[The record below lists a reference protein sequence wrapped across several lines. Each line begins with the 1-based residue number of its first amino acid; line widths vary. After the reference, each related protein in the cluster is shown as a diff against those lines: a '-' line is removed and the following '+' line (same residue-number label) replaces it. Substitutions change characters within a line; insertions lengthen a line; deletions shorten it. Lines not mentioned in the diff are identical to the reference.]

1 MEFGHINPKAAPKE
15 FREITSS
22 GKIRRRLRNKGISWK
37 FITPNSP
44 KDEHARNSYERLNEF
59 FIRWYKVVI
68 DIGGITYSVGRD
80 SNCNRY
86 NSNDVCF

>member
-44 KDEHARNSYERLNEF
+44 KDE
-59 FIRWYKVVI
+59 IRMN
-68 DIGGITYSVGRD
+68 G
-80 SNCNRY
+80 
-86 NSNDVCF
+86 